1 MARILIVGSG
11 DIGGGLAIQLAAKG
25 HDVWGMRRS
34 EKEVGAGVT
43 TISADVADM
52 ETLIGKMPEK
62 LDYIV
67 YSVASP
73 EFSEEGYDKFYVQGL
88 VHIMALLRHEGHN
101 PNRIFFVSSTSVYP
115 HHDGSWVD
123 ESVVPEPTAFAG
135 RKMLEAEQKLL
146 SSEYAG
152 TAVRFSGIYGPGRT
166 RMINQA
172 KTGAHCDPEPDVWTN
187 RIHRDDCIGVLEFLI
202 EQDQNKV
209 PLEDV
214 YIATDLQPTPLFE
227 ILEWM
232 KDRIGDVEPDHDVP
246 EATRRGSKRLSS
258 QKLQDLGYKFK
269 YENYVVGYD
278 EILKDMGYL

>member
-11 DIGGGLAIQLAAKG
+11 DIGGGLAVQLAAKG

-34 EKEVGAGVT
+34 AKEVGAGVT

-52 ETLIGKMPEK
+52 ETLIGQLPEK

-88 VHIMALLRHEGHN
+88 VHIMALLRHEGHS

-135 RKMLEAEQKLL
+135 RKMLEAENKLL
-146 SSEYAG
+146 SSEYTG

-202 EQDQNKV
+202 ERDQKGV

-214 YIATDLQPTPLFE
+214 YLATDLKPTPLFE

-258 QKLQDLGYKFK
+258 QRLQDLGYQFK